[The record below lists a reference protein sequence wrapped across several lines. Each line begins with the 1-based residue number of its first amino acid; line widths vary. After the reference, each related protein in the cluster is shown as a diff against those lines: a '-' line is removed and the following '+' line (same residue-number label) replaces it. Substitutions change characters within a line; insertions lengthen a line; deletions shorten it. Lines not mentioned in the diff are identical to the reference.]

1 MEKKTI
7 MIVEDEG
14 IIALDIKKGLE
25 SLGYLVSSIIDS
37 GEKAIEE
44 VLRIKPDLI
53 LMDIVLK
60 GKITG
65 MDASISIGKIL
76 DIPVIYITSF
86 FDQDY
91 KDQCK
96 CSNLKYDFLIK
107 PFNPDDLRTKVEQA
121 LYQ

>member
-1 MEKKTI
+1 MEKKKI

-25 SLGYLVSSIIDS
+25 SLGYLVSGIIDS

-44 VLRIKPDLI
+44 VIKVKPDLI

-60 GKITG
+60 GKLSG
-65 MDASISIGKIL
+65 MEASISIGKFT

-91 KDQCK
+91 KDICN

-107 PFNPDDLRTKVEQA
+107 PFNPEELRNKIEQA
-121 LYQ
+121 LYC